1 MSASRETYHDVTLA
15 LATPAARWR
24 PPSRHLLVTAALLVA
39 ILLVLGFIAPNFFR
53 YNNITNVLLQTSL
66 LGSLALG
73 MSVVMIVGG
82 IDLSLPAN
90 MAMSAIFGALYMKAT
105 GDWMIGSL
113 IMMGVGATIG
123 AINGMAVAWL
133 KMIPFVVTLAM
144 MTVVSGTAVWITN
157 SLSISQLPPA
167 FLDLLSTKPIAN
179 ISVTV
184 IVVAI
189 ITMFVAVLMR
199 SSIAGRWAYAVGI
212 NEKAARIARV
222 PISRVVLL
230 SYVFSGLMAGIT
242 AILLTTRLGAASAN
256 MGNDGVVLDIVS
268 ACVVGGI
275 SIYGGSGRVAGA
287 LFGALLITVLSN
299 TLNLVGV
306 SFYLGLVIKGV
317 VIIAYVAADRRR
329 VRS

>member
-1 MSASRETYHDVTLA
+1 MTFAETNTRI
-15 LATPAARWR
+15 RW
-24 PPSRHLLVTAALLVA
+24 PLPSRQVMATVALLLVILVT
-39 ILLVLGFIAPNFFR
+39 LGFIAPNFFR
-53 YNNITNVLLQTSL
+53 YTNITNVLLQTSL
-66 LGSLALG
+66 LGSLAIG

-90 MAMSAIFGALYMKAT
+90 MAMSAILGALYMKAT
-105 GDWMIGSL
+105 GDWIVGSL
-113 IMMGVGATIG
+113 IMIAVGTAIG

-144 MTVVSGTAVWITN
+144 MTIVSGTAVWITN
-157 SLSISQLPPA
+157 SLSISQLPKA
-167 FLDLLSTKPIAN
+167 FLDVFGSRPIAN

-184 IVVAI
+184 IAVALI
-189 ITMFVAVLMR
+189 AAVVAVLMR
-199 SSIAGRWAYAVGI
+199 SSVAGRWAYAVGI
-212 NEKAARIARV
+212 NEKAARVARV

-242 AILLTTRLGAASAN
+242 AILLTTRLGSASAN
-256 MGNDGVVLDIVS
+256 MGNDGVVLDVVS

-275 SIYGGSGRVAGA
+275 SIYGGSGRVVGA

-306 SFYLGLVIKGV
+306 SFYLGLVIKGA
-317 VIIAYVAADRRR
+317 VIVAYVAADRRR
-329 VRS
+329 VRA